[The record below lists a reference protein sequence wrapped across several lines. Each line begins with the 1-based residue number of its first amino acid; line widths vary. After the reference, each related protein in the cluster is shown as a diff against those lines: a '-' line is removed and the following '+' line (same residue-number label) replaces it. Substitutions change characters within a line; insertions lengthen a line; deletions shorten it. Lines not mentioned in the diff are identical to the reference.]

1 MAGSYCRMAIR
12 TELSRRGRG
21 WESRAIGGTQAVVVS
36 IPYMYLVHVA
46 HREDVVAKA
55 PKRVREQA
63 VVYLGRRDR
72 ALLDDLTNQT
82 GLSQTELFRRGLWA
96 LASQLGVGQ
105 KPGSAFEYLIGAAD
119 QWDAPADF
127 AERSDDYM
135 YGDGHSPKHVNE
147 ASVTEP
153 GKR

>member
-1 MAGSYCRMAIR
+1 MAK
-12 TELSRRGRG
+12 T
-21 WESRAIGGTQAVVVS
+21 T
-36 IPYMYLVHVA
+36 
-46 HREDVVAKA
+46 
-55 PKRVREQA
+55 KRVREQA

-82 GLSQTELFRRGLWA
+82 GLSRTELFRRGLWA

-105 KPGSAFEYLIGAAD
+105 KPGSAFEYLIAAAD

-147 ASVTEP
+147 PSVTEP
-153 GKR
+153 ERKRRPKKRARAR

>member
-1 MAGSYCRMAIR
+1 M
-12 TELSRRGRG
+12 
-21 WESRAIGGTQAVVVS
+21 
-36 IPYMYLVHVA
+36 PYMYVVHVS
-46 HREDVVAKA
+46 DWGGVMAKT

-82 GLSQTELFRRGLWA
+82 GLSRTELFRRGLWA

-105 KPGSAFEYLIGAAD
+105 KPGSAFEYLIATAD

-127 AERSDDYM
+127 AERSDAYM
-135 YGDGHSPKHVNE
+135 YGDGRSLAQVNDP
-147 ASVTEP
+147 SDTEP
-153 GKR
+153 VKRRSKKRARAR

>member
-1 MAGSYCRMAIR
+1 MPK
-12 TELSRRGRG
+12 T
-21 WESRAIGGTQAVVVS
+21 
-36 IPYMYLVHVA
+36 
-46 HREDVVAKA
+46 

-96 LASQLGVGQ
+96 LASQLGVGH
-105 KPGSAFEYLIGAAD
+105 KPGSAFEYLIATAD

-127 AERSDDYM
+127 AERSDAYM
-135 YGDGHSPKHVNE
+135 YGDGRSPAQVN
-147 ASVTEP
+147 APSDTEP
-153 GKR
+153 VKRRSKKRARAR